1 MENSALDFEL
11 LARELLVA
19 LRGRRSQVAWSR
31 RLGYRSNV
39 AYKWESGRRYP
50 TAAELFRACER
61 GGIDTRAS
69 LQRFYGQAP
78 AWLATLA
85 PDDPAGVAAMLR
97 DLQGRTPIT
106 ELAQRVGAS
115 RSAVSRWLSGQTQP
129 RLPDFL
135 QLVEAASLR
144 VADLLAALVDPTT
157 LPSLVP
163 LWRQLETRRQG
174 ADRYP
179 WTQAIL
185 RALELADY
193 GALPAHEPGWIAQR
207 LGIPEEE
214 EARCLAFLRDTEQIR
229 WSGSHYRALPLA
241 VDTRRHPR
249 IGRRLKAHWYQ
260 EAARRA
266 ELGAPGQF
274 SYNVFTCSRAD
285 LERIRE
291 EHLRYFHALRAIV
304 GDSAPDEVV
313 AVAGVQLFELTA
325 WTPEE
330 A

>member
-1 MENSALDFEL
+1 MTTTSLDYDL

-19 LRGRRSQVAWSR
+19 LRGRRSQMAWSR

-50 TAAELFRACER
+50 TAAELFRACSR
-61 GGIDTRAS
+61 TGIDTSAS
-69 LQRFYGQAP
+69 LTRFYGHRP
-78 AWLATLA
+78 PWLDTHT
-85 PDDPAGVAAMLR
+85 PDDPEAVAQMLR
-97 DLQGRTPIT
+97 DLQGNTPIT
-106 ELAQRVGAS
+106 ELAQRVGVS

-144 VADLLAALVDPTT
+144 VADFLAALVDPLS
-157 LPSLVP
+157 LPSLRP
-163 LWRQLETRRQG
+163 LWRQLEARRRG

-185 RALELADY
+185 RALELAEY
-193 GALPAHEPGWIAQR
+193 HALPAHEPGWIASR
-207 LGIPEEE
+207 LGILEEE
-214 EARCLAFLRDTEQIR
+214 EARCLAFLRDTEQVQ
-229 WSGSHYRALPLA
+229 WTGTHYQGRSLA
-241 VDTRRHPR
+241 VDTRRHPQ

-266 ELGAPGQF
+266 RIGAPGQF

-304 GDSAPDEVV
+304 AESAPDEVV
-313 AVAGVQLFELTA
+313 AVAGVQLFELVP
-325 WTPEE
+325 WEE
-330 A
+330 